1 MPTPIRTAALLLT
14 ALTLGACSQ
23 TPTPGAAPTPTSGL
37 GAQAVSG
44 DFSRWGMTWSPST
57 WKNGDPLF
65 GCTFSKNNLTL
76 GSGSDAA
83 VYGWLDSSTCSEIK
97 SNRWKTQGTR
107 FGGDIYVPNVAGTTT
122 TLFTYFNDGTVWN
135 EIDVEFVP
143 SRGSLHPALIYR
155 NGGSRYVYEAW
166 LPAASNAWHR
176 VDVNWTASSIVW
188 TLNGRVVFTMYRN
201 ASLPLGATVVTGS
214 GSSMQ
219 IPAAAWPTR
228 SQQLI
233 ANFWR
238 GSNTADSR
246 GFLGTYGGGTGQAIW
261 NNLY

>member
-1 MPTPIRTAALLLT
+1 MTTSPRSILLLLLGAALS
-14 ALTLGACSQ
+14 ACGQ
-23 TPTPGAAPTPTSGL
+23 TTSPTSPGL
-37 GAQAVSG
+37 TAQAVSG
-44 DFSRWGMTWSPST
+44 DFSRWGMSWSPST

-76 GSGSDAA
+76 GGGSDAA

-107 FGGDIYVPNVAGTTT
+107 FGGDIYVPNVAGTT

-219 IPAAAWPTR
+219 VPAAAWPTR
-228 SQQLI
+228 SPQLI

-238 GSNTADSR
+238 GSNTADAR
-246 GFLGTYGGGTGQAIW
+246 GFLGSYGGGTGQAIW